1 MILRRLVARL
11 GLIAC
16 LLLAPALAPAAMAA
30 AAAPAA
36 AAPQAAP
43 APAPVSADEL
53 QRLVDTLQNEKQRDQ
68 LVAQLQALIA
78 AQRGIEAAQ
87 PPATPAGWLNTLS
100 ANVDAISAEILAAAA
115 VVLDAPSLVNWLQG
129 QASDSHARAR
139 WLAIGLRLGIIL
151 GVAIIGEW
159 LVRLLLRRP
168 RARLAARS
176 SDARLAEL
184 VLMLAL
190 FVVDALPVIA
200 FAVIAYAV
208 LPLVQPRSWATS
220 VQVADVVIQASLTAR
235 LILAAANVAL
245 LSTPATALYPLGEE
259 TRNYLYIWVRRFT
272 NWSVYGLAV
281 AAVTWWLGIPGA
293 IYALLLRG
301 TMLVLGILS
310 VIFVLQN
317 RVAVADMLR
326 GKNGN
331 GAGTL
336 AGGHGWRLLRHRL
349 ADTWHVLAILYIAG
363 TFGSYVLRIQAGF
376 AYVFRATIL
385 SLVVILAAGI
395 IVRAVRQLSQRGFA
409 IGDDLK
415 RRFPTLEHR
424 ANRYVPILTIVAS
437 VTVYV
442 FAALALLQAWGI
454 DTFSWFSTDT
464 GRRISGAVVS
474 IVTVLLAALLIWEI
488 FGAAIERYLNG
499 VGVDGNR
506 VARSA
511 RTRTLLPLLR
521 TTVLIILLTTVG
533 LIVLSELGVN
543 IAPLLAGAGIAGIA
557 VGFGSQALVK
567 DVITGLFILLEDTL
581 AVGEMVDVGN
591 NHAGIVE
598 AISVRTI
605 RLRDLSGTLH
615 TVPFSDVSTV
625 RNLTRDYSYF
635 VADVGVVYRED
646 PDRVIAVLR
655 EVGDDLRRD
664 PDWAPSI
671 VEPLEIF
678 GVERFSDTAMVVR
691 ARLKTVPMRQF
702 AIGREFNRRM
712 KKAFDAN
719 GIEMPAGNQTRYLE
733 PPKPS

>member
-16 LLLAPALAPAAMAA
+16 LLLALVPAAMAA
-30 AAAPAA
+30 APAPAA

-53 QRLVDTLQNEKQRDQ
+53 QRLVDTLQNDQQRSQ

-78 AQRGIEAAQ
+78 AQRGIEAQQ
-87 PPATPAGWLNTLS
+87 PPAAPAGWLDTLS

-115 VVLDAPSLVNWLQG
+115 VVLDAPSLINWLEG

-151 GVAIIGEW
+151 GAAIIGEW

-176 SDARLAEL
+176 SDARLAQL

-190 FVVDALPVIA
+190 FVVEALPVIA
-200 FAVIAYAV
+200 FAIVAYTV

-220 VQVADVVIQASLTAR
+220 AQVADVVIQASLTAR

-245 LSTPATALYPLGEE
+245 LSAPATALYSLGEE

-272 NWSVYGLAV
+272 NWSVYGLAL
-281 AAVTWWLGIPGA
+281 AGVTWWLGIPGA

-317 RVAVADMLR
+317 RVAVAEMLR
-326 GKNGN
+326 GKHD
-331 GAGTL
+331 
-336 AGGHGWRLLRHRL
+336 GGHGWRLLRHRL

-363 TFGSYVLRIQAGF
+363 TFGSYVLRIDAGF
-376 AYVFRATIL
+376 GYVFRATIL

-395 IVRAVRQLSQRGFA
+395 IVRAVRRLSERGFA
-409 IGDDLK
+409 VGEDLK

-424 ANRYVPILTIVAS
+424 ANRYLPMLTVAAS
-437 VTVYV
+437 VIVYF

-454 DTFSWFSTDT
+454 DTFSWFGTDT
-464 GRRISGAVVS
+464 GRRISGAAVS
-474 IVTVLLAALLIWEI
+474 IATVLLVALLIWEI
-488 FGAAIERYLNG
+488 FGSAIERYLNG
-499 VGVDGNR
+499 VGVDGSR

-581 AVGEMVDVGN
+581 AVGEMIDVGN

-635 VADVGVVYRED
+635 VADVGVLYRED

-655 EVGDDLRRD
+655 DVGDSLRRD

-678 GVERFSDTAMVVR
+678 GVERFSDTAVVIR

-719 GIEMPAGNQTRYLE
+719 GIEMPAGSRTRYLD
-733 PPKPS
+733 PPKAS

>member
-16 LLLAPALAPAAMAA
+16 LLLALAPAAMAA
-30 AAAPAA
+30 ASAPAA
-36 AAPQAAP
+36 AAPPA

-53 QRLVDTLQNEKQRDQ
+53 QRLVDTLQNDQQRAQ
-68 LVAQLQALIA
+68 LVVQLQALIA
-78 AQRGIEAAQ
+78 AQRGIEAQQ
-87 PPATPAGWLNTLS
+87 PPATPTGWLNTLS

-115 VVLDAPSLVNWLQG
+115 VVLDAPSLVDWLEA

-151 GVAIIGEW
+151 GAAIIGEW
-159 LVRLLLRRP
+159 VVRLLLRRP

-176 SDARLAEL
+176 SDARFAQL

-200 FAVIAYAV
+200 FAVTAYTV

-220 VQVADVVIQASLTAR
+220 AQVAGVVIQASLTAR

-245 LSTPATALYPLGEE
+245 LSTPATALYTLGEE

-272 NWSVYGLAV
+272 NWSVYGLAL
-281 AAVTWWLGIPGA
+281 AAVTWWLGVPGA
-293 IYALLLRG
+293 IFALLLRG

-326 GKNGN
+326 GKHDG
-331 GAGTL
+331 GAGMP

-363 TFGSYVLRIQAGF
+363 TFGSYVLHIQAGF
-376 AYVFRATIL
+376 AYVFRSTIL

-395 IVRAVRQLSQRGFA
+395 IVRAVRRLSQRGFA
-409 IGDDLK
+409 IGEDLK

-424 ANRYVPILTIVAS
+424 ANRYLPMLTVAAS
-437 VTVYV
+437 VIVYV
-442 FAALALLQAWGI
+442 FAALTLLQAWGI

-474 IVTVLLAALLIWEI
+474 IATVLLVALLIWEI
-488 FGAAIERYLNG
+488 FGSAIERYLNG
-499 VGVDGNR
+499 VGVDGSR

-635 VADVGVVYRED
+635 VADVGVLYRED

-655 EVGDDLRRD
+655 DVADSLRRD

-678 GVERFSDTAMVVR
+678 GVERFSDTAMVIR

-702 AIGREFNRRM
+702 AVGREFNRRM

-719 GIEMPAGNQTRYLE
+719 GIEMPAGNQTRYLD
-733 PPKPS
+733 PPKAS

>member
-16 LLLAPALAPAAMAA
+16 LLLALVPAAMAA
-30 AAAPAA
+30 APAPAA

-53 QRLVDTLQNEKQRDQ
+53 QRLVDTLQNDQQRSQ

-78 AQRGIEAAQ
+78 AQRGIEAQQ
-87 PPATPAGWLNTLS
+87 PPAAPAGWLDTLS

-115 VVLDAPSLVNWLQG
+115 VVLDAPSLINWLEG

-151 GVAIIGEW
+151 GAAIIGEW

-176 SDARLAEL
+176 SDARLAQL

-190 FVVDALPVIA
+190 FVVEALPVIA
-200 FAVIAYAV
+200 FAIVAYTV

-220 VQVADVVIQASLTAR
+220 AQVADVVIQASLTAR

-245 LSTPATALYPLGEE
+245 LSAPATALYSLGEE

-272 NWSVYGLAV
+272 NWSVYGLAL
-281 AAVTWWLGIPGA
+281 AGVTWWLGIPGA

-317 RVAVADMLR
+317 RVAVAEMLR
-326 GKNGN
+326 GKHD
-331 GAGTL
+331 
-336 AGGHGWRLLRHRL
+336 GGHGWRLLRHRL

-363 TFGSYVLRIQAGF
+363 TFGSYVLRIDAGF
-376 AYVFRATIL
+376 GYVFRATIL

-395 IVRAVRQLSQRGFA
+395 IVRAVRRLSERGFA
-409 IGDDLK
+409 VGEDLK

-424 ANRYVPILTIVAS
+424 ANRYLPMLTVAAS
-437 VTVYV
+437 VIVYF

-454 DTFSWFSTDT
+454 DTFSWFGTDT
-464 GRRISGAVVS
+464 GRRISGAAVS
-474 IVTVLLAALLIWEI
+474 IATVLLVALLIWEI
-488 FGAAIERYLNG
+488 FGSAIERYLNG
-499 VGVDGNR
+499 VGVDGSR

-581 AVGEMVDVGN
+581 AVGEMIDVGN

-635 VADVGVVYRED
+635 VADVGVLYRED

-655 EVGDDLRRD
+655 DVGDSLRRD

-678 GVERFSDTAMVVR
+678 GVERFSDTAVVIR

-719 GIEMPAGNQTRYLE
+719 GIEMPAGNQTRYLD
-733 PPKPS
+733 PPKAS

>member
-16 LLLAPALAPAAMAA
+16 LLLALVPAAMAA
-30 AAAPAA
+30 APAPAA
-36 AAPQAAP
+36 AAPQA

-53 QRLVDTLQNEKQRDQ
+53 QRLVDTLQNDQQRSQ

-78 AQRGIEAAQ
+78 AQRGIEAQQ
-87 PPATPAGWLNTLS
+87 PPAAPAGWLDTLS

-115 VVLDAPSLVNWLQG
+115 VVLDAPSLINWLEG

-151 GVAIIGEW
+151 GAAIIGEW

-176 SDARLAEL
+176 SDARLAQL

-190 FVVDALPVIA
+190 FVVEALPVIA
-200 FAVIAYAV
+200 FAIVAYTV

-220 VQVADVVIQASLTAR
+220 AQVADVVIQASLTAR

-245 LSTPATALYPLGEE
+245 LSAPATALYPLGEE

-272 NWSVYGLAV
+272 NWSVYGLAL
-281 AAVTWWLGIPGA
+281 AGVTWWLGIPGA

-317 RVAVADMLR
+317 RVAVAEMLR
-326 GKNGN
+326 GKHD
-331 GAGTL
+331 
-336 AGGHGWRLLRHRL
+336 GGHGWRLLRHRL

-363 TFGSYVLRIQAGF
+363 TFGSYVLRIDAGF
-376 AYVFRATIL
+376 GYVFRATIL

-395 IVRAVRQLSQRGFA
+395 IVRAVRRLSERGFA
-409 IGDDLK
+409 VGEDLK

-424 ANRYVPILTIVAS
+424 ANRYLPMLTVAAS
-437 VTVYV
+437 VIVYF

-454 DTFSWFSTDT
+454 DTFSWFGTDT
-464 GRRISGAVVS
+464 GRRISGAAVS
-474 IVTVLLAALLIWEI
+474 IATVLLVALLIWEI
-488 FGAAIERYLNG
+488 FGSAIERYLNG
-499 VGVDGNR
+499 VGVDGSR

-581 AVGEMVDVGN
+581 AVGEMIDVGN

-635 VADVGVVYRED
+635 VADVGVLYRED

-655 EVGDDLRRD
+655 DVGDSLRRD

-678 GVERFSDTAMVVR
+678 GVERFSDTAVVIR

-719 GIEMPAGNQTRYLE
+719 GIEMPAGNQTRYLD
-733 PPKPS
+733 PPKAS

>member
-11 GLIAC
+11 GLITC

-43 APAPVSADEL
+43 APVSADEL

-68 LVAQLQALIA
+68 LVTQLQALIA

-100 ANVDAISAEILAAAA
+100 ANVDAISAEILATAA
-115 VVLDAPSLVNWLQG
+115 VVLDAPSLIDWLQG

-159 LVRLLLRRP
+159 FVRLLLRRP

-220 VQVADVVIQASLTAR
+220 VQIAGVVIQASLTAR

-245 LSTPATALYPLGEE
+245 LSIPATALYPLGEE

-281 AAVTWWLGIPGA
+281 AAVTWWFGVPGA
-293 IYALLLRG
+293 IYVLLLRG

-331 GAGTL
+331 GAGMLT
-336 AGGHGWRLLRHRL
+336 GGHGWRLLRHRL

-437 VTVYV
+437 VIVYV

-464 GRRISGAVVS
+464 GRRISGGVVS

-499 VGVDGNR
+499 VGVDGHR

-533 LIVLSELGVN
+533 LIVLSELGLN

-719 GIEMPAGNQTRYLE
+719 GIEMPAGNQTRYLD
-733 PPKPS
+733 PPKAS

>member
-11 GLIAC
+11 GFIAC

-43 APAPVSADEL
+43 APVSADEL
-53 QRLVDTLQNEKQRDQ
+53 QRLVDTLQNDQQRSQ

-78 AQRGIEAAQ
+78 AQRGIEAQQ
-87 PPATPAGWLNTLS
+87 PAAPAGWLNTLS
-100 ANVDAISAEILAAAA
+100 ANVDAISAEIVAAAA
-115 VVLDAPSLVNWLQG
+115 VVLDAPSFLNWLEA
-129 QASDSHARAR
+129 QASDTHARAR
-139 WLAIGLRLGIIL
+139 WLSIGLRLGIIL

-168 RARLAARS
+168 RARLAARAG
-176 SDARLAEL
+176 DARLAQL
-184 VLMLAL
+184 ALMLAL
-190 FVVDALPVIA
+190 FVVEALPVIA

-220 VQVADVVIQASLTAR
+220 AQVADVVIRASLTAR
-235 LILAAANVAL
+235 LILAGANVAL
-245 LSTPATALYPLGEE
+245 LSSPATALYPLGEE

-272 NWSVYGLAV
+272 NWSVYGLAL
-281 AAVTWWLGIPGA
+281 AAVTWWFGVPGA
-293 IYALLLRG
+293 IYVLLLRG

-317 RVAVADMLR
+317 RAAVADTLR
-326 GKNGN
+326 GKDNGKT
-331 GAGTL
+331 GAGMS
-336 AGGHGWRLLRHRL
+336 AEGHGWRLLRHRL

-376 AYVFRATIL
+376 AYLFRATIL

-395 IVRAVRQLSQRGFA
+395 IVRAVRRLSQRGFA
-409 IGDDLK
+409 IGEDLK
-415 RRFPTLEHR
+415 RRYPTLEHR
-424 ANRYVPILTIVAS
+424 ANRYVPILTIAAS
-437 VTVYV
+437 VIVYV

-454 DTFSWFSTDT
+454 DTFSWFSTDA
-464 GRRISGAVVS
+464 GRRISGAAVS

-521 TTVLIILLTTVG
+521 TTVLIILLTMVG

-598 AISVRTI
+598 AISIRTI

-625 RNLTRDYSYF
+625 RNLTRDYAYF

-655 EVGDDLRRD
+655 EVGDSLSRD

-678 GVERFSDTAMVVR
+678 GVERFSDTAVVIR

-733 PPKPS
+733 PPKAS